1 MSDPHADSPDR
12 RLLGAV
18 ITVSDRAFADLYADR
33 SGPLAVRL
41 LATHGVAAQAPIV
54 VPDDADKIT
63 AAIAAALAD
72 GARVVFTTGGTGVA
86 PRDTTPEATRGLLT
100 HLLPGIT
107 EEIRR
112 VGAAKTPLALLSRGL
127 CGVAAAPGRPRA
139 IVLNAPGSTGGVRD
153 TLEVAGPLLAH
164 LIDQLDGLDHDQAAK
179 PGSFSAAGATAEDEG
194 GKPSAA
200 DPSSNSGDSTSSGA
214 STNSGEEAPAP
225 PAAGSTSSGEDA
237 RAAASPPPVRVIAVD
252 MDGTFLNSAMD
263 YDRPRFERLRA
274 RMRRAGVRFVVASG
288 NQYWQLRSF
297 FEAPEEF
304 AFVAENGALVA
315 DVGGAIVHT
324 GSIPPRA
331 IRTVV
336 DTLAELDGV
345 DALLCGRESAY
356 ALPQIDPAAL
366 AHLRHYYHRLAQVDS
381 FEGIDDVLLKFA
393 LVTERD
399 DYEDIARQLTH
410 ALAGAMR
417 AVTSGHGSIDLVL
430 PGSHKAA
437 GLEHLLRR
445 WGIDFAE
452 VAAFGDG
459 GNDAELLRAS
469 GRSYAMA
476 NAAPIAFEAATGRAA
491 SNDES
496 GVLAV
501 MEELLGA

>member
-1 MSDPHADSPDR
+1 M
-12 RLLGAV
+12 
-18 ITVSDRAFADLYADR
+18 ITVSDRAFADIYADR
-33 SGPLAVRL
+33 SGPLAARL
-41 LATHGVAAQAPIV
+41 LAAHGVDADAPIV
-54 VPDDADKIT
+54 VPDEPGE
-63 AAIAAALAD
+63 IAAAISAALAG

-86 PRDTTPEATRGLLT
+86 PRDTTPEATRPLLT

-112 VGAAKTPLALLSRGL
+112 VGSAKTPLALLSRGL

-164 LIDQLDGLDHDQAAK
+164 LVDQLDGLDHDQAAK
-179 PGSFSAAGATAEDEG
+179 PGSFATAEPDVAHESAEPPTSDSSASSADE
-194 GKPSAA
+194 
-200 DPSSNSGDSTSSGA
+200 
-214 STNSGEEAPAP
+214 
-225 PAAGSTSSGEDA
+225 
-237 RAAASPPPVRVIAVD
+237 AAASPPPVRVIAVD

-263 YDRPRFERLRA
+263 YDRERFERLRH
-274 RMRRAGVRFVVASG
+274 RMRRLGVAFVVASG

-315 DVGGAIVHT
+315 DVGGVVVHT
-324 GSIPPRA
+324 GSIAPRA

-336 DTLAELDGV
+336 DALAEIDGV
-345 DALLCGRESAY
+345 EALLCGRESAY
-356 ALPQIDPAAL
+356 ALARTDPAVL
-366 AHLRHYYHRLAQVDS
+366 SQLRRYYHRLARVDS
-381 FEGIDDVLLKFA
+381 FVGIDDVMLKFA

-399 DYEDIARQLTH
+399 DYEEIARRLTH
-410 ALAGAMR
+410 QLDGAMH
-417 AVTSGHGSIDLVL
+417 AVTSGHGSIDLIL

-437 GLEHLLRR
+437 GLAHLLRR
-445 WGIDFAE
+445 WGVDFAE